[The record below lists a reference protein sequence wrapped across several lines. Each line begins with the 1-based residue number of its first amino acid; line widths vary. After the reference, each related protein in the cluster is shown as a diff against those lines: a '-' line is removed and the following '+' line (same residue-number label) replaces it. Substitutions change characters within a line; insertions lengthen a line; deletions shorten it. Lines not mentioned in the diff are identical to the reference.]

1 MASQDSSRLNYVDAL
16 RLLAAGLVVFQHI
29 AERHADATT
38 APLVALAPGVM
49 GVVLFFL
56 VSGFVIPFSI
66 RRGLDPRAFM
76 IRRLFRIYPLYLVAL
91 AIVAIGGWTGLLAQ
105 WSDVQTASPARW
117 IGNLLL
123 VQDLV
128 GVKPVL
134 GVSWTLIIELAWYA
148 LFAAALLHF
157 RDRAALALSIAIP
170 ASLIALALLSLAI
183 DTRIPLARPAMI
195 YAAVLGYQAFL
206 HRDGSLTRRQFR
218 LAVATFF
225 GVTWLINWVSFGHFA
240 HPHITLGQALG
251 PWTVAPLLFFAVV
264 FIPRIRNAP
273 VLTTG
278 LLPAI
283 GAASYSVYL
292 LHPVAI
298 AAAEQHSPAG
308 LAVPVAL
315 GLTLAMSWIGYR
327 WVERPGIALGRILS
341 RQRSGAA
348 LAKA

>member
-1 MASQDSSRLNYVDAL
+1 MNYIDAL

-29 AERHADATT
+29 AERHADALT

-56 VSGFVIPFSI
+56 VSGFVIPFSV

-76 IRRLFRIYPLYLVAL
+76 IRRLFRIYPLFLVAF

-105 WSDVQTASPARW
+105 WSDVRTASPARW

-123 VQDLV
+123 VQELV

-134 GVSWTLIIELAWYA
+134 GVSWTLIIELSWYA
-148 LFAAALLHF
+148 LFAATLLRF
-157 RDRAALALSIAIP
+157 RDRAACALSVAVP
-170 ASLIALALLSLAI
+170 VSLIVLALLSLAT

-206 HRDGSLTRRQFR
+206 YRDGSLTRRQFL
-218 LAVATFF
+218 LAAAVFF
-225 GVTWLINWVSFGHFA
+225 AVTWFINSISFGHFA

-251 PWTVAPLLFFAVV
+251 PWTIAPLLFLAVV
-264 FIPRIRNAP
+264 FTSRIRNAP

-278 LLPAI
+278 LIPAI

-298 AAAEQHSPAG
+298 AAAEQHAPAV
-308 LAVPVAL
+308 LAVPIAL
-315 GLTLAMSWIGYR
+315 GLTLAMAWAGYQ
-327 WVERPGIALGRILS
+327 WVERPGISLGRTLS
-341 RQRSGAA
+341 RRRSSAA
-348 LAKA
+348 QAKA